1 MLIKVKVKNVE
12 IFVDFL
18 RRLFKEIVLF
28 MGFFFY
34 LVLDFWY
41 ELEFK
46 IGVCLWLDFVVINIY

>member
-28 MGFFFY
+28 MGFFFFIW
-34 LVLDFWY
+34 FWI
-41 ELEFK
+41 F
-46 IGVCLWLDFVVINIY
+46 GMS